1 MDLEQKAIERIRLGS
16 QMSEQYYG
24 EPLICTYSGGKD
36 SDVMLELF
44 KRSGVEF
51 EVVNSHTTAD
61 APPTVYHIKEVFKN
75 LENENI
81 KCNIVYPTYKGKRTS
96 MWELIPQ
103 KKMPPTQLTR
113 YCCDVLKET
122 SGANR
127 CVATGVRWAESLK
140 RKNNRTAFETITKKR
155 RDKVKLSD
163 EIMLNNDN
171 SDKRKL
177 VEHCI
182 KKGKMIVNPII
193 DWTDN
198 DIWNFIRSENINTN
212 IMYEMGY
219 KRVGCVG
226 CPMAT
231 YKQITK
237 EFRDFPAYKKA
248 YLKAFDRMLKNR
260 TPRSTEE
267 GWKTAEEV
275 FEWWIRSGVMQGQ
288 ITMFEDDENA
298 ET

>member
-61 APPTVYHIKEVFKN
+61 APPTVYHIREVFKN

-103 KKMPPTQLTR
+103 KKMPPTQLVR
-113 YCCDVLKET
+113 YCCAVLKET

-127 CVATGVRWAESLK
+127 YIATGVRWAESVK
-140 RKNNRTAFETITKKR
+140 RKNNRSAFETVARKQC
-155 RDKVKLSD
+155 DKVKLSD

-193 DWTDN
+193 DWTDK

-212 IMYEMGY
+212 IMYKMGY

-226 CPMAT
+226 CPMAGYNQVT
-231 YKQITK
+231 KQ
-237 EFRDFPAYKKA
+237 FRDFPAYKKA
-248 YLKAFDRMLKNR
+248 YLKAFDRMLK
-260 TPRSTEE
+260 TTKTT
-267 GWKTAEEV
+267 WKTAEEV
-275 FEWWIRSGVMQGQ
+275 FEWWIRSGVMEGQ
-288 ITMFEDDENA
+288 ITLFEDDENA
-298 ET
+298 EK